1 MESNPAACLSLI
13 NTYEKKI
20 YFQKNITIKSQKL
33 GNAKVIHAPMA
44 WGFLNSIRSTLT
56 WKIILKSFKIMVRML
71 VTFLLM
77 LQILNKSTV
86 FTAYATY
93 QILSEAFF
101 GNFFINF
108 LKENTEPRLHCQK
121 KEEMS

>member
-56 WKIILKSFKIMVRML
+56 
-71 VTFLLM
+71 
-77 LQILNKSTV
+77 
-86 FTAYATY
+86 
-93 QILSEAFF
+93 
-101 GNFFINF
+101 
-108 LKENTEPRLHCQK
+108 
-121 KEEMS
+121 